1 MDFMAIV
8 DDVAMFA
15 VRLWSPA
22 PQGDD
27 MCRALETFEPVVIE
41 TKREG
46 AGGCNI
52 DYRSRGSFWVLLEV
66 VGV

>member
-1 MDFMAIV
+1 LSSAIGVAQGMDFMAIV

-27 MCRALETFEPVVIE
+27 MCRSLETFEPVVIE
-41 TKREG
+41 THEQPMT
-46 AGGCNI
+46 
-52 DYRSRGSFWVLLEV
+52 DQSVE
-66 VGV
+66 